1 MEQWSVATSLNP
13 LSEEE
18 MTLKRDKSLNN
29 EEYFRF
35 GFRISVKYVN
45 KPPNLSL
52 SSWMMNTLEMLPIQL
67 VQSCTSAPMSSPSLL
82 SSPYC

>member
-29 EEYFRF
+29 EEYFTF
-35 GFRISVKYVN
+35 GF
-45 KPPNLSL
+45 
-52 SSWMMNTLEMLPIQL
+52 
-67 VQSCTSAPMSSPSLL
+67 
-82 SSPYC
+82 